1 MRKIGET
8 TLAPVAL
15 GCMNL
20 SHAYGTPPT
29 EKHGIE
35 LLNQALDLGCNM
47 LDTAA
52 LYGFGDNEQLLAKA
66 VGHRRNEYLLASKCG
81 MFKGANGKRTIDGR
95 PETLRQTCEQALRRL
110 NTDVIDLYYLH
121 RWDKSVPIEE
131 SVGELSRLVDEGKI
145 KHIGLSEVSA
155 TTLEKAHCIHPIA
168 AVQSEY
174 SLWSRNAEIA
184 VIDKC
189 RELGS
194 AFVSFSPVGRGI
206 LSGELQSNQF
216 VAGDIRNAMPRFND
230 DHFSTNLAT
239 VDKFACL
246 LPMFAEENTSLPS
259 PTLAQFALAWTLA
272 KAPNSIALPGTTSI
286 KHLED
291 NWNAQQYSISSA
303 LLDQIERTVPQTAFI
318 GSRYNTQTQAEIDT
332 EEY

>member
-35 LLNQALDLGCNM
+35 LLNQALDLGYNM

-110 NTDVIDLYYLH
+110 KTDVIDLYYLH
-121 RWDKSVPIEE
+121 RWDKSVPIED
-131 SVGELSRLVDEGKI
+131 SVGELSRLFDEGKI

-155 TTLEKAHCIHPIA
+155 NTLEKAHGIHPIA

-194 AFVSFSPVGRGI
+194 AFVSFGPVGRGI

-216 VAGDIRNAMPRFND
+216 VAGDIRNAMPRFDD

-239 VDKFACL
+239 VDRFASL

-291 NWNAQQYSISSA
+291 NWNAQQYSISGS

-318 GSRYNTQTQAEIDT
+318 GGRYNTQTQTEIDT

>member
-35 LLNQALDLGCNM
+35 LLNQALDLGYNM

-110 NTDVIDLYYLH
+110 KTDVIDLYYLH
-121 RWDKSVPIEE
+121 RWDKSVPIED
-131 SVGELSRLVDEGKI
+131 SVGELSRLFDEGKI

-155 TTLEKAHCIHPIA
+155 NTLEKAHGIHPIA

-194 AFVSFSPVGRGI
+194 AFVSFGPVGRGI

-216 VAGDIRNAMPRFND
+216 VSGDIRNAMPRFDD

-239 VDKFACL
+239 VDRFASL

-291 NWNAQQYSISSA
+291 NWNAQQYSISSS

-318 GSRYNTQTQAEIDT
+318 GGRYNTQTQTEIDT